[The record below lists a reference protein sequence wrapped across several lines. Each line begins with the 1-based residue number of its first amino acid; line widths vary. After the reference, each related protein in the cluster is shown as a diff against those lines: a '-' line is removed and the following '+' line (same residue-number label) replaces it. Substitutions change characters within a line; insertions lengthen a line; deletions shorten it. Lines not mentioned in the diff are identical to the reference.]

1 MAEAVRRSDFLRRLG
16 DGRPEALARSFV
28 TVRREDGDA
37 VVAEGGEGT
46 AMNIVAGEGGLR
58 EPGRVAVCAPNVRG
72 RRPLA
77 PQPRSPGRACA
88 CAWLPRC
95 TRPPA
100 PRRGT
105 PERDP
110 AGPAAPHVEARGRFW
125 RVGYPVSL
133 LAHRHRAG

>member
-16 DGRPEALARSFV
+16 EGRPEALARSFV

-77 PQPRSPGRACA
+77 PQPRARVCVCVAA
-88 CAWLPRC
+88 AVHEAAR
-95 TRPPA
+95 
-100 PRRGT
+100 T
-105 PERDP
+105 PQRD
-110 AGPAAPHVEARGRFW
+110 A
-125 RVGYPVSL
+125 
-133 LAHRHRAG
+133 